1 MEILSSPA
9 SYILNSNWLLQNSK
23 GVKWTT
29 MENKLFKN
37 ALVVFDKDITKRCH
51 DVAAMLPT
59 MRCDKKF
66 DVSNIE
72 ERLIWKK
79 LCIFFFF
86 WYEKRNKSEA
96 VGAGGMCQFC

>member
-37 ALVVFDKDITKRCH
+37 ALVVFDKDKTKGCH
-51 DVAAMLPT
+51 DVAAMLPA
-59 MRCDKKF
+59 MRCDKKYNELEF

-79 LCIFFFF
+79 LCIFFL
-86 WYEKRNKSEA
+86 
-96 VGAGGMCQFC
+96 V